1 MCRAPQ
7 SDGHIPVDSKQLVA
21 SIASGNDGRYLGP
34 EDPEWWCLWGVMVL
48 AFILLAT
55 LGSNAC

>member
-1 MCRAPQ
+1 M
-7 SDGHIPVDSKQLVA
+7 DSKQLVA